1 MSISNE
7 KRGDL
12 RNIIAKMSTQ
22 ERLEMI
28 SELADS
34 LRQRGE
40 PPTVEQQRENLKKL
54 MEKLETMPCN
64 NPDDGLSGSRDHDK
78 IIYGGQS

>member
-1 MSISNE
+1 MSISSDK
-7 KRGDL
+7 KREL
-12 RNIIAKMSTQ
+12 KNYIAKMSTI
-22 ERLEMI
+22 EGLELI

-34 LRQRGE
+34 LRKRRE

-64 NPDDGLSGSRDHDK
+64 NPNDGLSGSRDHDK
-78 IIYGGQS
+78 IIYGG

>member
-1 MSISNE
+1 MSISSDK
-7 KRGDL
+7 KREL
-12 RNIIAKMSTQ
+12 KNYIAKMSTV
-22 ERLEMI
+22 EGLELI

-34 LRQRGE
+34 LRKRRE

-64 NPDDGLSGSRDHDK
+64 NPNDGLSGSRDHDK
-78 IIYGGQS
+78 IIYGG